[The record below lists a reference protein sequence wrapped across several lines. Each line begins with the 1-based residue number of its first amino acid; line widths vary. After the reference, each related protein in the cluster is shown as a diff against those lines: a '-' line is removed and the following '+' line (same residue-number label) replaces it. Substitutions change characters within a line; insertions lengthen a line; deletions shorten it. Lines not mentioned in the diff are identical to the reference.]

1 MDIFAVTFN
10 NIKSFTSANFSPQ
23 PLIAYIKKSYCQ
35 LSFSLTWRKLLYRKK
50 KVLSSTRLW
59 YVWGREGRGGWWGE
73 IVGWRSGGGGVR
85 SDTVWT
91 SAALSS
97 PFCFISF
104 ASVWDITHYLCRV
117 SAVHICFHR
126 TLLSSEASHTRRAC
140 KWFYSFYIYLSQL
153 SVA

>member
-10 NIKSFTSANFSPQ
+10 NIKSFTSANFSPPTSHWIYQ
-23 PLIAYIKKSYCQ
+23 K
-35 LSFSLTWRKLLYRKK
+35 KLLPTFLFLDLKKTTLSQK